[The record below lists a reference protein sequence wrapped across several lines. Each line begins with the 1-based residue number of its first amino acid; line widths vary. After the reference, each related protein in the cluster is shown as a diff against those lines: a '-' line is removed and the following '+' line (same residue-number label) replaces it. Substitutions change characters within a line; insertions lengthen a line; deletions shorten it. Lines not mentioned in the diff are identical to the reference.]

1 MVHTVPVRRMNDRCW
16 CGSGKK
22 LKRCHLDR
30 AALEVAGIELGTM
43 SALRTVPEAIARPH
57 YVTGGE
63 PPRDRGPQIQSAEG
77 LERMRHAGMVA
88 AEVLRASIDAV
99 APGATSDQLDE
110 IAHETYVAHGAYP
123 STLGY
128 NGYPKSVCISVNEV
142 ICHGI
147 PDDRPL
153 REGDIVNIDVTA
165 FIDGVH
171 GDTSATVGVGE
182 ISEQARALIET
193 TRQATLA
200 GIGAIRSGRPL
211 HCIGAAIEEVAS
223 DRGYG
228 IVAEYG
234 GHGIGEIFHAAPHV
248 NHTYSR
254 RDDSELLSGMTLT
267 VEPMLTTGKGH
278 FTTADDDWTE
288 ILDDPMP
295 SAQFEHTVMVTDDG
309 TEILTVCADGTSAVD
324 APR

>member
-1 MVHTVPVRRMNDRCW
+1 MNDRCW
-16 CGSGKK
+16 CGSGAK

-30 AALEVAGIELGTM
+30 SALEVEPTRLGSVSPM
-43 SALRTVPEAIARPH
+43 RSVPDTIARPH
-57 YVTGGE
+57 YVTGADA
-63 PPRDRGPQIQSAEG
+63 PRDKGPQIHDPSS
-77 LERMRHAGMVA
+77 LERMRHAGTVG
-88 AEVLRASIDAV
+88 AEVLRAAIAAV
-99 APGATSDQLDE
+99 APGVTSDDLDE
-110 IAHETYVAHGAYP
+110 IAHDTYVAHGAYP

-165 FIDGVH
+165 FVDGMH
-171 GDTSATVGVGE
+171 GDTSATVGVGT
-182 ISEQARALIET
+182 ISDEARALIES
-193 TRQATLA
+193 TRMATLA
-200 GIGAIRSGRPL
+200 GIGAIRAGRPIN
-211 HCIGAAIEEVAS
+211 CIGAAIEELAN

-254 RDDSELLSGMTLT
+254 RDTTELLAGMTLT
-267 VEPMLTTGKGH
+267 VEPMFTTGRSR
-278 FTTADDDWTE
+278 FTTAEDAWTE
-288 ILDDPMP
+288 VLDDPMP
-295 SAQFEHTVMVTDDG
+295 SAQFEHTVLVTDDG
-309 TEILTVCADGTSAVD
+309 AEILTVCADGTSAVD
-324 APR
+324 APVGAPV